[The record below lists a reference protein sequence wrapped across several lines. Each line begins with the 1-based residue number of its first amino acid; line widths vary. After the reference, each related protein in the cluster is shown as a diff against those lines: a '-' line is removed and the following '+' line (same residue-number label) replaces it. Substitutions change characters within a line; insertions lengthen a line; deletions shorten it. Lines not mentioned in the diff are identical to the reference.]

1 MEGRKKALVWVAG
14 LLEDEEREEE
24 GEDVPILP
32 LTEAVENCD
41 FQVALEQCGL
51 TKPLAGEQSWR
62 IPGPVTAVTLDVGGF
77 TVSGGFAFG

>member
-1 MEGRKKALVWVAG
+1 MEERKKALVWVAG

-32 LTEAVENCD
+32 LTEAVEKCD

-62 IPGPVTAVTLDVGGF
+62 IPGPVTAE
-77 TVSGGFAFG
+77 